1 MSILSIILIFML
13 VWYAYYF
20 VKGMRGNTSSP
31 EKGQRLFRKGRDIG
45 LLGLIT
51 GILGQ
56 LIGFYSAFS
65 VLETGVD
72 ISPAMI
78 YGGIKVSMIT
88 TLYGIAIFLISLII
102 WFAGSVILERRKVD

>member
-13 VWYAYYF
+13 GWYAYHF
-20 VKGMRGNTSSP
+20 LKGMRGNTSFP
-31 EKGQRLFRKGRDIG
+31 EKVRRRFRKGRDIG

-72 ISPAMI
+72 VSPAMI
-78 YGGIKVSMIT
+78 YGGIKVSLIT
-88 TLYGIAIFLISLII
+88 TLYGISIFLISMVI
-102 WFAGSVILERRKVD
+102 WFAGSVILEKKNQ